1 MKRDSQNL
9 KENVKWSTSKNLF
22 ILNQNIQERLPI
34 NCLFIQSSKNS
45 FIAVIRIIGGVLIV
59 LHGLVH
65 LKFNL
70 YISFL

>member
-22 ILNQNIQERLPI
+22 ILNQNIQEI

-45 FIAVIRIIGGVLIV
+45 FIAVICIIGGVLIV

>member
-22 ILNQNIQERLPI
+22 ILNQNIQEI

-45 FIAVIRIIGGVLIV
+45 FIAVICIIGGV
-59 LHGLVH
+59 
-65 LKFNL
+65 F
-70 YISFL
+70 

>member
-45 FIAVIRIIGGVLIV
+45 FIAVICIIGGVLVV